1 MDSRRRLSGA
11 HEPRYENVVLKR
23 IQRRAL
29 RKNPIKPESRFPVK
43 KDSLCENYL
52 NRYAAGLPWRL
63 QASDSGACE
72 QIVVIPAYA
81 ERDSLFCTL
90 ASVAANPEA
99 MLEKTMVLCVVNN
112 RAASPAEDKENNA
125 QTLAMLN
132 ALVRRQSFDIPKADG
147 KLREAWQAVAA
158 SPLRLGFIDATSPGL
173 EIPDRAGGVGMA
185 RKIGMDAALRLLAT
199 SEQKPRLILSLDA
212 DTLVR
217 PDYLSGVRSAF
228 ASGRAQ
234 AGILDYEHQMPP
246 DLAGQTAICRYEI
259 FLRYWVLGLQFACS
273 PYAFHSIG
281 STMATTDEGYL
292 SVRGMNRREAGEDFY
307 FLNKLAKAGP
317 LRRIRETRVYPS
329 GRASARV
336 PFGTGAAVAKMVS
349 GARSDFLLYD
359 PRIFVVLRAWIALMN
374 DSFEDTAD
382 EILGKAK
389 EIHPELGEFL
399 AAREFLSIRSK
410 IRANVKDRRTYERQ
424 MHGWFDGF
432 ETLKLINGLTRDF
445 YPKIPLPA
453 AVKQILEMQNLE
465 CPRRFSGES
474 APGPEDCME
483 MLSYLRG
490 LT

>member
-11 HEPRYENVVLKR
+11 REPRYENVVLKR
-23 IQRRAL
+23 IQPRPL
-29 RKNPIKPESRFPVK
+29 RNDPIKPESRFPVK
-43 KDSLCENYL
+43 KDSLFENYL

-63 QASDSGACE
+63 QAADSRACE

-99 MLEKTMVLCVVNN
+99 MLVKTMVLCVVNN

-359 PRIFVVLRAWIALMN
+359 PRIFIVLR
-374 DSFEDTAD
+374 
-382 EILGKAK
+382 
-389 EIHPELGEFL
+389 
-399 AAREFLSIRSK
+399 
-410 IRANVKDRRTYERQ
+410 
-424 MHGWFDGF
+424 
-432 ETLKLINGLTRDF
+432 
-445 YPKIPLPA
+445 
-453 AVKQILEMQNLE
+453 
-465 CPRRFSGES
+465 SGS
-474 APGPEDCME
+474 
-483 MLSYLRG
+483 R
-490 LT
+490 